1 MTSANADNHFPPGQP
16 PIRTSTIDL
25 FRGQVDQFRSS
36 RHTASMIGRVGG
48 GPGTGKSTAAHL
60 YLAEEEPK
68 WRPPDQTCVM
78 FDIMPQ
84 TTTKWLLDEIAY
96 RICDTPRSRTSQE
109 AFQQALT
116 ALEQRRVRLLMLD
129 NADYLNLQHLEVLLA
144 LLGWSNCSVLLIGL
158 PRLLTAF
165 STYPKIEACVVLSL
179 PFPSLPDEEV
189 FATFLP
195 QLHLPGWMYDPQN
208 EEDLF
213 MGKYLWRKC
222 RPSVRR
228 LRVILTSAGLLAQ
241 LHGSPTITLE
251 TIRLAV
257 QLTSREARPSST
269 QDGEEDV

>member
-1 MTSANADNHFPPGQP
+1 
-16 PIRTSTIDL
+16 
-25 FRGQVDQFRSS
+25 
-36 RHTASMIGRVGG
+36 MIGIVGG
-48 GPGTGKSTAAHL
+48 EPGAGKSTAAHL
-60 YLAEEEPK
+60 YLAEGEPK
-68 WRPPDQTCVM
+68 WQPPDQTCVM

-84 TTTKWLLDEIAY
+84 TTTKWLLTSIAY
-96 RICDTPRSRTSQE
+96 RNSDAPRSRTLQE

-116 ALEQRRVRLLMLD
+116 ALEQRRVRLLILD

-144 LLGWSNCSVLLIGL
+144 LLGRSNCSVLLIGL

-165 STYPKIEACVVLSL
+165 SRYPKIEARVVLSL
-179 PFPSLPDEEV
+179 PFPSLSDEEV

-195 QLHLPGWMYDPQN
+195 QLHMPGWTFDPQN
-208 EEDLF
+208 EEDLL

-222 RPSVRR
+222 RPSLRR
-228 LRVILTSAGLLAQ
+228 LRVILTSASLLAQ

-257 QLTSREARPSST
+257 QLTSCEEDPSST